1 MMTPVDELITLR
13 DWLRW
18 TMSRFTEADLFFGHG
33 TDNAWDEAIWLL
45 LATLK
50 LPQDRLEPFLD
61 ARLTRAERLAVW
73 NALQQRITRR
83 LPTAYI
89 AQEAWLGSFRFYV
102 DERVIVPRSYF
113 AELLEDG
120 MAPWVEDPE
129 KITSALD
136 LCTGSGCLAILMA
149 HVFPQAQIDAIDLS
163 SAALCVAQRN
173 IADYALQGRVEAVE
187 SDLFAAVAGKRY
199 DLILSN
205 PPYVT
210 AAAMDAL
217 PAEYRH
223 EPALA
228 LAAGHDGLD
237 VVRRI
242 LAEAANHLNPGG
254 FIVIEVGHNRDL
266 VEAAFPDLSAVW
278 LDTTSSSEK
287 VFLVNYDSLREYAST
302 YATTD

>member
-1 MMTPVDELITLR
+1 MMTPIDELITLR

-33 TDNAWDEAIWLL
+33 THNAWDEAIWLL

-50 LPQDRLEPFLD
+50 LPQDKLEPFLD

-83 LPTAYI
+83 LPVAYI
-89 AQEAWLGSFRFYV
+89 VQEAWLGSFRFYV

-113 AELLEDG
+113 AELLEEG
-120 MAPWVEDPE
+120 LAPWVADPE
-129 KITSALD
+129 SVGSVLD

-149 HVFPQAQIDAIDLS
+149 HVFPNAQVDAIDIS
-163 SAALCVAQRN
+163 PDALAVARRN
-173 IADYALQGRVEAVE
+173 IADYGLADSVHAIE
-187 SDLFAAVAGKRY
+187 SDLFAAVPGKRY

-210 AAAMDAL
+210 AEAMAAL

-228 LAAGHDGLD
+228 LAAGEDGLD

-242 LAEAANHLNPGG
+242 LREAADHLTPEG
-254 FIVIEVGHNRDL
+254 FIAVEVGHNRDQ
-266 VEAAFPDLSAVW
+266 VEAAFPHLPLVW
-278 LDTTSSSEK
+278 LDTASSSDK
-287 VFLVNYDSLREYAST
+287 IFLVSRESLCAEKIAG
-302 YATTD
+302 